1 MTSVDEASLEAGKGL
16 VGDRYYRETGTF
28 SDKLKGKRDSE
39 ITLIESEEVDRFS
52 REQGLTFEPG
62 DFRRNIVTRNVR
74 LQDLIG
80 HRFKIGDVILE
91 GIRLCEPCAHL
102 AKIVTP
108 NVLPGL
114 VHRAGLR
121 ACVTS
126 GGAIGPGD
134 SVNLPKLVPS

>member
-39 ITLIESEEVDRFS
+39 ITLIESEEVDRFN
-52 REQGLTFEPG
+52 RGQGLTFEPG

-74 LQDLIG
+74 LNDLIG
-80 HRFKIGDVILE
+80 HRFKIGDVTLK
-91 GIRLCEPCAHL
+91 GIRSCEPCAHL

-121 ACVTS
+121 ACVIS
-126 GGAIGPGD
+126 GGVIGPGD
-134 SVNLPKLVPS
+134 RIGLVSDE

>member
-62 DFRRNIVTRNVR
+62 DFRRNIVTRDVR

-80 HRFKIGDVILE
+80 HRF
-91 GIRLCEPCAHL
+91 
-102 AKIVTP
+102 
-108 NVLPGL
+108 
-114 VHRAGLR
+114 
-121 ACVTS
+121 
-126 GGAIGPGD
+126 
-134 SVNLPKLVPS
+134 

>member
-28 SDKLKGKRDSE
+28 SDELKGKRDSE
-39 ITLIESEEVDRFS
+39 ITLIESEEVDRFN
-52 REQGLTFEPG
+52 REHGLTFEPG
-62 DFRRNIVTRNVR
+62 DFRRNIVTRDVR
-74 LQDLIG
+74 LHDLIG

-121 ACVTS
+121 ACVIS
-126 GGAIGPGD
+126 GGAIGLEDRIG
-134 SVNLPKLVPS
+134 SVSEE